1 MSTAEIIVRDESPGD
16 AVRIHAVHARAFPT
30 DLEARLVDALR
41 DAGAVVISQVAV
53 VAGAIVGHVLLSPV
67 HIEHGGSNTSVLG
80 LAPIAVAPEYQRQ
93 GVGSKLMRS
102 ALDQARARH
111 VGAVVLVGE
120 PDYYARF
127 GFTAAKQSGLRCK
140 WPGTDEAFMV
150 LEIDSGAL
158 ARSSGLVSYHELFD
172 AFE

>member
-16 AVRIHAVHARAFPT
+16 GARIHAVHARAFPT

-41 DAGAVVISQVAV
+41 DAGAVVISRVAV
-53 VAGAIVGHVLLSPV
+53 IAGAIVGHVLLSPV
-67 HIEHGGSNTSVLG
+67 RPERGGSTASVLG
-80 LAPIAVAPEYQRQ
+80 LAPIGVVPEYQRQ
-93 GVGSKLMRS
+93 GVGSMLMRS
-102 ALDQARARH
+102 ALDRARARR

-127 GFTAAKQSGLRCK
+127 GFVAAKRYGLRCK

-150 LEIDSGAL
+150 LELVSGAL
-158 ARSSGLVSYHELFD
+158 AGSSGLVNYHDLFD
-172 AFE
+172 AVG